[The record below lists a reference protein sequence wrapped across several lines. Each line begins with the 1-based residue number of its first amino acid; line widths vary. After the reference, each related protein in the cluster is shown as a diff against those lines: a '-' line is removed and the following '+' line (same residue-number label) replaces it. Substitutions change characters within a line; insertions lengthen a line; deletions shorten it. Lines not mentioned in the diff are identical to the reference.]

1 MLIEIILNGKKENC
15 RGYKIM
21 YFLRLYF
28 IISLIGYFILGNSA
42 LANLYEKK
50 IVSDIVMPKY
60 FFTDKVNESC
70 KMKKDSNEFY
80 SNSLFT
86 EFDLSKKSN
95 YSWLAKLKDYSWVK
109 DHAKRSDSLD
119 VFFTN

>member
-1 MLIEIILNGKKENC
+1 
-15 RGYKIM
+15 M

-70 KMKKDSNEFY
+70 KMKKVSSDFF
-80 SNSLFT
+80 SNSLYSD
-86 EFDLSKKSN
+86 FDLRKKIIT
-95 YSWLAKLKDYSWVK
+95 
-109 DHAKRSDSLD
+109 HG
-119 VFFTN
+119 

>member
-50 IVSDIVMPKY
+50 
-60 FFTDKVNESC
+60 
-70 KMKKDSNEFY
+70 
-80 SNSLFT
+80 LFRILLCPNI
-86 EFDLSKKSN
+86 FHRQSQ
-95 YSWLAKLKDYSWVK
+95 
-109 DHAKRSDSLD
+109 
-119 VFFTN
+119 